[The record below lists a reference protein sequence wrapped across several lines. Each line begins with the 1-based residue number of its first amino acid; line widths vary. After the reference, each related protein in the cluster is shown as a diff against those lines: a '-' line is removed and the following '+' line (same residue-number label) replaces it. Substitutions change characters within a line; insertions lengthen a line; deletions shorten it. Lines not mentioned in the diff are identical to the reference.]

1 MKISCKFLLLTAL
14 VVLPQ
19 TALAEIYKYVD
30 ENGVTRYTDKPP
42 SKDAKP
48 LTLPPLQTYTGAG
61 ISPTVESSE
70 PGEDVLPK
78 EVSGYSG
85 IELLS
90 PADQQVFNNANPIV
104 TASAAVKPG
113 LQDGHRVVFLVDGLL
128 FPAPPGQTSVAI
140 GDLVRGSHSLQ
151 AQVRDASDQVQIQ
164 SESINF
170 HLSQPSL
177 QQPLPDLTVT
187 PGTNNPDY
195 TGDGQPDPI
204 VPTPTGPRP
213 PARPRVPGQGQN

>member
-1 MKISCKFLLLTAL
+1 MKISCKFLLLTVLA
-14 VVLPQ
+14 VLPQ

-70 PGEDVLPK
+70 PGEGVLPT

-104 TASAAVKPG
+104 TASAAVTPG
-113 LQDGHRVVFLVDGLL
+113 LQDGHRVVFLVDGLS
-128 FPAPPGQTSVAI
+128 FPAPPGQSSVELTEL
-140 GDLVRGSHSLQ
+140 DRGSHSVQAVVMDAQDNIQ
-151 AQVRDASDQVQIQ
+151 AQSNVVSFQL
-164 SESINF
+164 N
-170 HLSQPSL
+170 QPSI
-177 QQPLPDLTVT
+177 QRPLPINAL
-187 PGTNNPDY
+187 
-195 TGDGQPDPI
+195 
-204 VPTPTGPRP
+204 PRP
-213 PARPRVPGQGQN
+213 P